1 MQSML
6 VNVIKDA
13 CWRVEHALT
22 STKKLIKN
30 FLGLWTHDIVVINE
44 ARFDKHAF
52 LGVIV
57 LQLFVAAR
65 VALVRI
71 SDGWWSLIRSG

>member
-1 MQSML
+1 MRS
-6 VNVIKDA
+6 VWATVIQHA
-13 CWRVEHALT
+13 CWRVGHALT

-30 FLGLWTHDIVVINE
+30 FLGLWTDDIVVINE

-52 LGVIV
+52 LSVIV
-57 LQLFVAAR
+57 LQRFVAAR

-71 SDGWWSLIRSG
+71 SDGCWWVIISG